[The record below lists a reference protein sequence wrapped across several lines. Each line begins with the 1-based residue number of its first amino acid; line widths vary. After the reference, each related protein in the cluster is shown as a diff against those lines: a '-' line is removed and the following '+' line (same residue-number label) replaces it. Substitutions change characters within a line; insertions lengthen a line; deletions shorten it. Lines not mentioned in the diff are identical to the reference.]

1 MLKWA
6 MIGLVLC
13 FVVLVCVG
21 YAKRAS
27 WIEDKIATLSAP
39 ASLMYAADNA
49 ALPPKGSKPRVV
61 LIGDSRIAQWPGAA
75 WPGSVEIINR
85 GIGGETVAQ
94 LAQRFDADAI
104 ALKPDVIVIQAGVND
119 LVAASLMETAKSR
132 DVARK
137 TTETLRQL
145 AGQGAAA
152 GRRVLIATI
161 IAPAKP
167 DFIRRPVWSGSVSDL
182 VAGVNADLKETRW
195 PDGASVIDLSSAL
208 VSEDKKTLAD
218 EFRSDTLHLNTAG
231 YRRLTELLMPRL
243 QSALDTE
250 LRHPTK

>member
-1 MLKWA
+1 VRKLSGRQIQVLVPTTLAPAGVDAGRSESRWHEDLDLPTAELPHLIVAYKKA
-6 MIGLVLC
+6 IEPLTTHGLRDSGIEPLVLRIGTVWGPLGDPESP
-13 FVVLVCVG
+13 FFPIPS
-21 YAKRAS
+21 Y
-27 WIEDKIATLSAP
+27 I
-39 ASLMYAADNA
+39 NA
-49 ALPPKGSKPRVV
+49 AIRGEEPPPLYADDG
-61 LIGDSRIAQWPGAA
+61 GDRCYSA
-75 WPGSVEIINR
+75 
-85 GIGGETVAQ
+85 
-94 LAQRFDADAI
+94 DAGRAI
-104 ALKPDVIVIQAGVND
+104 AL
-119 LVAASLMETAKSR
+119 LM
-132 DVARK
+132 

-250 LRHPTK
+250 LRNPTK